1 MPSFDIV
8 SKIDQQE
15 LDNAVNSVL
24 RELTNRYD
32 FKGAIFNV
40 ELKIKDNLII
50 LTADS
55 DYKINAIGES
65 LRVFA
70 TKRHIDIKALD
81 FLTIQKAGGNTLK
94 QEVKI
99 KNGIDT
105 DTAKKIVK
113 QIKDAKLKIQASIK
127 GEEVRVDGK
136 KIDDLQQVISY
147 LKSHNFNLPLQFINF
162 RD

>member
-32 FKGAIFNV
+32 FKGAVFSI
-40 ELKIKDNLII
+40 ELKIKENLII

-55 DYKINAIGES
+55 EYKINAIGES

-70 TKRHIDIKALD
+70 TKRHIDVKSLE
-81 FLTIQKAGGNTLK
+81 FLTFQKAGGNTLK

-99 KNGIDT
+99 KNGIDS

-127 GEEVRVDGK
+127 GEEIRVDGK
-136 KIDDLQQVISY
+136 KRDDLQEAITY
-147 LKSHNFNLPLQFINF
+147 LKNHNFNLPLQFINF

>member
-8 SKIDQQE
+8 SKVDQQE

-32 FKGAIFNV
+32 FKGAVFSV

-55 DYKINAIGES
+55 EYKITAIGES

-99 KNGIDT
+99 KNGLDSE
-105 DTAKKIVK
+105 TAKKIVK

-127 GEEVRVDGK
+127 GEEVRVEGK
-136 KIDDLQQVISY
+136 KIDDLQQAISF
-147 LKSHNFNLPLQFINF
+147 LKNQNFNFPLQFINF

>member
-32 FKGAIFNV
+32 FKGAIFNI

-70 TKRHIDIKALD
+70 TKRHIDVKALD

-99 KNGIDT
+99 KNGIDS

>member
-32 FKGAIFNV
+32 FKGAIFNI

-55 DYKINAIGES
+55 EYKINAIGES

-136 KIDDLQQVISY
+136 KIDDLQQAISY
-147 LKSHNFNLPLQFINF
+147 LKNHNFNLPLQFINF

>member
-32 FKGAIFNV
+32 FKGAVFSI
-40 ELKIKDNLII
+40 ELNIKENLII

-55 DYKINAIGES
+55 EYKINAIGES

-70 TKRHIDIKALD
+70 TKRNIDIKSLE
-81 FLTIQKAGGNTLK
+81 FLTFQKASGNTLR

-99 KNGIDT
+99 KNGIDS

-113 QIKDAKLKIQASIK
+113 HIKDAKLKIQSSIK
-127 GEEVRVDGK
+127 GEEIRVDGK
-136 KIDDLQQVISY
+136 KRDDLQEAITY
-147 LKSHNFNLPLQFINF
+147 LKNHNFHLALQFINF

>member
-136 KIDDLQQVISY
+136 KIDDLQQAISY